1 MSAIV
6 AAAQRLEDRRIDAV
20 LGRAFTRGDELRAMI
35 IAAGRAIVAASNAAG
50 AGRVVD
56 GAPRTWAVRWSYDA
70 PTDAWFADV
79 DDEWAGTQ
87 IAGPCPSP
95 MAGPGDD
102 VRPTWDAANRLWLW
116 GTAAHDPRPCAW
128 PRPFARGADR

>member
-20 LGRAFTRGDELRAMI
+20 LGRVFTRGDELRTMI
-35 IAAGRAIVAASNAAG
+35 IAAGRAIVDVSNRACRAMII
-50 AGRVVD
+50 RD
-56 GAPRTWAVRWSYDA
+56 APRTWAVHWSLWRSGYWYARASDWRIVGKGVT
-70 PTDAWFADV
+70 PRADL
-79 DDEWAGTQ
+79 GLGL
-87 IAGPCPSP
+87 GPC
-95 MAGPGDD
+95 
-102 VRPTWDAANRLWLW
+102 WDAANRLWLW